1 MLSLK
6 LADRTITTDLP
17 AFIMGIVNVTPDSF
31 WSGSRGG
38 VERAK
43 KLIDD
48 GAHLLDIGGEST
60 RPDSEY
66 IDEEEEIRRVVPV
79 IEQIRKVS
87 DIPISVDTRKYAV
100 MKAAVEAGAD
110 ILNDVSAMED
120 SPKLAELCAETKIPV
135 ILMHK
140 RGIPSD
146 MQKNTAYG
154 NIFNEVNQYLA
165 SRVQFALDAGVE
177 TDKIILDPGIG
188 FGKDVE
194 SNFELIRRCGELCDG
209 KYPVLMA
216 LSRKSCLGAI
226 TGRAVEERLS
236 ATLAADILSVLHG
249 AFMVRVHDVA
259 ETKDT
264 LAVYNAVQNG
274 KIS

>member
-177 TDKIILDPGIG
+177 PDKIILDPGIG

-216 LSRKSCLGAI
+216 LSRKSCLGAV